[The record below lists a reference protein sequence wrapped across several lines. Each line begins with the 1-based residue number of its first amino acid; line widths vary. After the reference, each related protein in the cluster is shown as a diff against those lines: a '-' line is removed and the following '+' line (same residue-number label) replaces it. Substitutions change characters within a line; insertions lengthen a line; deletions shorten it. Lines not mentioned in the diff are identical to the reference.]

1 MSFFDTMSKGRLG
14 KSQPKKSALLKTAL
28 LKKKQE
34 SKPSLKTAKPPQ
46 KPKPVVLSAPAP
58 VEEAPKPKK
67 VRYAPIV
74 L

>member
-14 KSQPKKSALLKTAL
+14 KSQPKKSAPS
-28 LKKKQE
+28 KKKQE

-46 KPKPVVLSAPAP
+46 KYEPVMLSAPAP
-58 VEEAPKPKK
+58 VEEAPKPKR
-67 VRYAPIV
+67 VRYAPII

>member
-14 KSQPKKSALLKTAL
+14 KSQSKKSAP

-58 VEEAPKPKK
+58 VEDASKPKK